1 MKHLLLIIPAIL
13 LTGCGPVRVLNEGA
27 SGPWRVTVSNSKRVN
42 ADAHDRGYPAGL
54 NAGAFCD
61 PSEQE
66 IRLPS
71 DTPRDFAIAAAMH
84 ELGHKIEREYP
95 RIWVELDAMDTPDF
109 PCGSDDLHAARRAA
123 KQATKDNK

>member
-1 MKHLLLIIPAIL
+1 
-13 LTGCGPVRVLNEGA
+13 
-27 SGPWRVTVSNSKRVN
+27 
-42 ADAHDRGYPAGL
+42 
-54 NAGAFCD
+54 
-61 PSEQE
+61 
-66 IRLPS
+66 
-71 DTPRDFAIAAAMH
+71 MH